1 MKTVLLYNFSGERLT
16 QVRMAVTLARAGSIL
31 IEKENFCQILGYLIG
46 AEGYEKCRDTV
57 CDDFDEEL
65 LVMYGFDS
73 KDIDTLI
80 KALRKCGAGRVAL
93 KAIVTPTNIDWNGAQ
108 LYKAVKEDHEMMNRG
123 KK

>member
-16 QVRMAVTLARAGSIL
+16 QVRMAVTLARAVSIL
-31 IEKENFCQILGYLIG
+31 IEKENFCRTLGYLIG
-46 AEGYEKCRDTV
+46 AECYEKCRDTV

-80 KALRKCGAGRVAL
+80 KALRKCGAGRLAL